1 MDVKNSADDLK
12 NKAGEVENLMRRKL
26 PVIVGRMAKDHYQ
39 ENFRKGGFQNRG
51 LRKWPVTRRQSSGIA
66 GAEGQYGPLLS
77 RSNHLFG
84 SIKYPVTFPCV
95 LIGNVEADWNDIG
108 MGTQM
113 GVVKMSARL
122 AIDCY
127 DDTHYGSGT
136 EDKVAERLQMA
147 NKLYTSLQCFRPL
160 SDMGPMYR
168 TKTRFYAMPGGIKVY
183 EYIFEFEV
191 NDDTACK

>member
-1 MDVKNSADDLK
+1 M
-12 NKAGEVENLMRRKL
+12 
-26 PVIVGRMAKDHYQ
+26 
-39 ENFRKGGFQNRG
+39 
-51 LRKWPVTRRQSSGIA
+51 
-66 GAEGQYGPLLS
+66 
-77 RSNHLFG
+77 
-84 SIKYPVTFPCV
+84 

-108 MGTQM
+108 MGTQK

-168 TKTRFYAMPGGIKVY
+168 TKTRFYAMPGAIKVY

-191 NDDTACK
+191 HDDTACK

>member
-1 MDVKNSADDLK
+1 MEELFIKILQLITEEMPELSLVDED
-12 NKAGEVENLMRRKL
+12 
-26 PVIVGRMAKDHYQ
+26 Y
-39 ENFRKGGFQNRG
+39 
-51 LRKWPVTRRQSSGIA
+51 
-66 GAEGQYGPLLS
+66 GQLETEEDT
-77 RSNHLFG
+77 
-84 SIKYPVTFPCV
+84 YPVSFPCV

-122 AIDCY
+122 A
-127 DDTHYGSGT
+127 THYGAGT

>member
-1 MDVKNSADDLK
+1 MEELFIKILQLITEEMPELSLVDED
-12 NKAGEVENLMRRKL
+12 
-26 PVIVGRMAKDHYQ
+26 Y
-39 ENFRKGGFQNRG
+39 
-51 LRKWPVTRRQSSGIA
+51 
-66 GAEGQYGPLLS
+66 GQLETEEDT
-77 RSNHLFG
+77 
-84 SIKYPVTFPCV
+84 YPVTFPCV
-95 LIGNVEADWNDIG
+95 LIG
-108 MGTQM
+108 MGTQK

-191 NDDTACK
+191 NDDSANVNC

>member
-1 MDVKNSADDLK
+1 MEELFIKILQLITEEMPELSLVDED
-12 NKAGEVENLMRRKL
+12 
-26 PVIVGRMAKDHYQ
+26 Y
-39 ENFRKGGFQNRG
+39 
-51 LRKWPVTRRQSSGIA
+51 
-66 GAEGQYGPLLS
+66 GQLETEEDT
-77 RSNHLFG
+77 
-84 SIKYPVTFPCV
+84 YPVTFPCV
-95 LIGNVEADWNDIG
+95 LIGNVEVDWNDIG
-108 MGTQM
+108 MGTQK

-191 NDDTACK
+191 NDDSASVNC